1 MLPVLHLDPMRRSAG
16 AIRSVPVLRN
26 QTLESEQARVPEQV
40 RADLTLFEWCKVAA
54 IDTARRDFALCIS
67 KGKTSLGRSQH

>member
-1 MLPVLHLDPMRRSAG
+1 M
-16 AIRSVPVLRN
+16 LRN